1 MNRVKKEDVEIPQKE
16 NQKSKENKGEK
27 VALKFVNAI
36 NVFGYFD
43 KRTVVL
49 FMPYVFFLTGL
60 AILYIGNSFYAEHTI
75 REIDKTAKELKE
87 LRSEFITGK
96 SELMYRSK
104 LSEVA
109 AAIAPLGLKEATVA
123 PKKILL
129 HSTVAK
135 P

>member
-1 MNRVKKEDVEIPQKE
+1 MNRVKNGEAENSQEEIRKP
-16 NQKSKENKGEK
+16 KENKGE
-27 VALKFVNAI
+27 ASAIKFVNAI

-43 KRTVVL
+43 KGLVIA
-49 FMPYVFFLTGL
+49 FMPYVFFLTVL
-60 AILYIGNSFYAEHTI
+60 AILYIGNSFYAERTI
-75 REIDKTAKELKE
+75 REIDKTGKELKE

-109 AAIAPLGLKEATVA
+109 AAISKSGLKEATVA

-129 HSTVAK
+129 HTTVAK

>member
-1 MNRVKKEDVEIPQKE
+1 MNRVKGIDNEEPVAASR
-16 NQKSKENKGEK
+16 KSGEK
-27 VALKFVNAI
+27 TGEKAALKFVNAI

-43 KRTVVL
+43 KRTVIQ
-49 FMPYVFFLTGL
+49 FMPFVFFLTML
-60 AILYIGNSFYAEHTI
+60 AILYIGNSFYAERTI
-75 REIDKTAKELKE
+75 REIDKTEKELKE

-109 AAIAPLGLKEATVA
+109 NAISSHGLKEAIVA

-129 HSTVAK
+129 HPAAVK

>member
-1 MNRVKKEDVEIPQKE
+1 MNRVKGREAEEQAEETRKPKDKT
-16 NQKSKENKGEK
+16 GE
-27 VALKFVNAI
+27 ATAMKFVNAI

-43 KRTVVL
+43 KRTVIQ
-49 FMPYVFFLTGL
+49 FMPFVFFMTLL
-60 AILYIGNSFYAEHTI
+60 AILYIGNSFYAEHTV
-75 REIDKTAKELKE
+75 REIDKTEKELKE

-109 AAIAPLGLKEATVA
+109 NAISSRGLKEAIVA

-129 HSTVAK
+129 HPATTK